1 MASIIK
7 RGEIMLDLTKIQ
19 KQLSYNHI
27 DTEQFTDWLDISL
40 PPLELHLQQTGEL
53 TIINR
58 EKQTTHNIK
67 QLADVLTIIINTQKG

>member
-1 MASIIK
+1 
-7 RGEIMLDLTKIQ
+7 MLDLTKIQ

-58 EKQTTHNIK
+58 GQ
-67 QLADVLTIIINTQKG
+67 QLRTKVRSL

>member
-1 MASIIK
+1 
-7 RGEIMLDLTKIQ
+7 MLDLTKIQ

-27 DTEQFTDWLDISL
+27 DTKQFTDWLDINL
-40 PPLELHLQQTGEL
+40 PPLELYLQQTGEL

-67 QLADVLTIIINTQKG
+67 QLADILTIIMSNQKG

>member
-1 MASIIK
+1 
-7 RGEIMLDLTKIQ
+7 MLDLTKIQ
-19 KQLSYNHI
+19 KQLTYNHI

-40 PPLELHLQQTGEL
+40 PPLELHLQQNGEL

-67 QLADVLTIIINTQKG
+67 QLADILTIIVTNQKG